1 MLDTRYWISVSR
13 ISIVQN
19 IPHLKPF
26 LSPECYF
33 CAILKLKMK
42 YFLFIILFFF
52 TVSGITAQVQ
62 QNQIQT
68 QSNLA
73 FQYYNARDFER
84 AEPLLYQVYEL
95 TKNTTYFKYYLD
107 CLIQLEKYD
116 EAVQKIQSELKKQK
130 PERPEFYVHWGYILK
145 TQKKVDES
153 TQKYDRALE
162 LLIPN
167 RNEYAMLSNA
177 FLQWQEYEYAK
188 QTYLKGEKIMGA
200 GVFDY
205 ELARV
210 YSYLRDYDKMMEK
223 YLDMVKVDEKQLPRV
238 QSGLSSSMRLD
249 IDDEMLDTF
258 REQVLKRIQANP
270 EIIGYNRLLIWFF
283 LQENKFSSAL
293 RQSIA
298 LDKRTGQEDAQIV
311 QLGYMALNNKKYDDA
326 QKAFEY
332 LMGKGKEN
340 PFYAQSFALKI
351 HSSYLKYTDESTG
364 SKEEGEKIV
373 AQFKEGLEFL
383 GINSTTLN
391 LVQENAHLLAFYL
404 DKTDEAIELLN
415 RGLETPNLKPEEWGR
430 LKTEMA
436 DIYIYADDPWEAT
449 LIYSQVI
456 DGNKTNSLGDDVKL
470 KKAKL
475 GYYLGNFSWA
485 KAQLDVLKASTSKL
499 TANDA
504 MELSL
509 LIGNN
514 LNLDTTDIP
523 LTMFARADLL
533 FFQNRNTEAMV
544 VLDGLAEM
552 YPHHSLVDD
561 ILFRKAKIEIEQQD
575 YAMAAE
581 HLEQI
586 INEFSYD
593 LLGDDAHFMLAE
605 LYNYNL
611 GQPEKAKDLY
621 KTILTRYPGSVFIEE
636 SREKYRQL
644 RQIYPDKIDE
654 SDKENLF
661 FKAIEENEF

>member
-1 MLDTRYWISVSR
+1 
-13 ISIVQN
+13 
-19 IPHLKPF
+19 
-26 LSPECYF
+26 
-33 CAILKLKMK
+33 MK
-42 YFLFIILFFF
+42 YFLFIILFFLGCF
-52 TVSGITAQVQ
+52 SVVGQDN

-84 AEPLLYQVYEL
+84 AEPLLYQVFEL

-107 CLIQLEKYD
+107 CLIQLEKYE
-116 EAVQKIQSELKKQK
+116 EALQKIQSELKKQK

-145 TQKKVDES
+145 AQKKTDEAK
-153 TQKYDRALE
+153 QRYEKAME
-162 LLIPN
+162 IVPAN
-167 RNEYAMLSNA
+167 RNEYAMLANA

-188 QTYLKGEKIMGA
+188 QTYLKGETFMGS

-210 YSYLRDYDKMMEK
+210 YSYLRDYDNMMEK
-223 YLDMVKVDEKQLPRV
+223 YLDMVKLDDKQLPRV
-238 QSGLSSSMRLD
+238 QSGLSTTMRLD

-270 EIIGYNRLLIWFF
+270 EVIGYNRLLIWFF

-298 LDKRTGQEDAQIV
+298 LDKRTGQEDGQII
-311 QLGYMALNNKKYDDA
+311 QLGYMALNNKKYEDA

-332 LMGKGKEN
+332 LMGKGKET

-351 HSSYLKYTDESTG
+351 HSSYLKFTDELSG
-364 SKEEGEKIV
+364 DKEEGEKIV

-404 DKTDEAIELLN
+404 DRTEEAIELLN
-415 RGLETPNLKPEEWGR
+415 RGLKTPNLKPEEWGR

-533 FFQNRNTEAMV
+533 FFQNKNEEAMI
-544 VLDGLAEM
+544 VLNGLAEM

-561 ILFRKAKIEIEQQD
+561 ILFRKSKIEIGEQN
-575 YAMAAE
+575 YALAAE
-581 HLEQI
+581 NLETI
-586 INEFSYD
+586 INDFSYD
-593 LLGDDAHFMLAE
+593 LLGDDASFLLAD

-611 GQPEKAKDLY
+611 NEKEKAKDLY

-636 SREKYRQL
+636 SREKYREL
-644 RQIYPDKIDE
+644 RQIYPDKITEPDNV
-654 SDKENLF
+654 DMF
-661 FKAIEENEF
+661 FNSPKENEFE

>member
-1 MLDTRYWISVSR
+1 
-13 ISIVQN
+13 
-19 IPHLKPF
+19 
-26 LSPECYF
+26 
-33 CAILKLKMK
+33 MK

-223 YLDMVKVDEKQLPRV
+223 YLDMVKQDERQLPRV
-238 QSGLSSSMRLD
+238 QSGLSASMRLD

-332 LMGKGKEN
+332 LMGKGKAS

-351 HSSYLKYTDESTG
+351 HSSYLKFTDESTG

-383 GINSTTLN
+383 GIHSATLN

-404 DKTDEAIELLN
+404 DKTDEAIELLK
-415 RGLETPNLKPEEWGR
+415 RALETPNLKPEEWGR

-436 DIYIYADDPWEAT
+436 DIYIYDDDPWEAT

-456 DGNKTNSLGDDVKL
+456 DANKTNSLGDDVKL

-611 GQPEKAKDLY
+611 GQQEKAKDLY

>member
-1 MLDTRYWISVSR
+1 
-13 ISIVQN
+13 
-19 IPHLKPF
+19 
-26 LSPECYF
+26 
-33 CAILKLKMK
+33 MK
-42 YFLFIILFFF
+42 YFLFILIFFF
-52 TVSGITAQVQ
+52 TVSGVVGQDN

-73 FQYYNARDFER
+73 FQYYNARDFEK
-84 AEPLLYQVYEL
+84 AAPLLQQVYEL
-95 TKNTTYFKYYLD
+95 TKNSTYFKYYLD
-107 CLIQLEKYD
+107 CLIQMEKYD
-116 EAVQKIQSELKKQK
+116 EAVQKIQSEIKMQK
-130 PERPEFYVHWGYILK
+130 PEKPELYVNWGYILK
-145 TQKKVDES
+145 VQKKVEES
-153 TQKYDRALE
+153 KQKYERALA
-162 LLIPN
+162 LVPPN
-167 RNEYAMLSNA
+167 RNEYALLSNA
-177 FLQWQEYEYAK
+177 FLQWQEYEYAR
-188 QTYLKGEKIMGA
+188 QTYLKGETIMGT

-205 ELARV
+205 DLARV
-210 YSYLRDYDKMMEK
+210 YSYLRDYDNMMEK
-223 YLDMVKVDEKQLPRV
+223 YLDMVKQDEKQLPRV

-270 EIIGYNRLLIWFF
+270 EVIGYNRLLIWFF
-283 LQENKFSSAL
+283 LQENKFSAAL

-298 LDKRTGQEDAQIV
+298 LDKRTGQEDAQII

-332 LMGKGKEN
+332 LIGKGKEN

-351 HSSYLKYTDESTG
+351 HSSYLQFTNELSG
-364 SKEEGEKIV
+364 NREEGEKIA

-391 LVQENAHLLAFYL
+391 LVQEYAHLLTFYL
-404 DKTDEAIELLN
+404 DKSDEAIEFLKRALDI
-415 RGLETPNLKPEEWGR
+415 PNLKPEEWGR

-436 DIYIYADDPWEAT
+436 DIYIYVNDPWEAT

-456 DGNKTNSLGDDVKL
+456 EGNKMNSLGDDVKL

-475 GYYLGNFSWA
+475 GYYLGNFDWA

-514 LNLDTTDIP
+514 LNMDTTAIP

-533 FFQNRNTEAMV
+533 FFQNKKRQAMETLDSLTENF
-544 VLDGLAEM
+544 
-552 YPHHSLVDD
+552 PHHSLVDD
-561 ILFRKAKIEIEQQD
+561 ILFRKAKIEIEQQN
-575 YAMAAE
+575 YVLAAQ

-586 INEFSYD
+586 VKEFSYE

-611 GQPEKAKDLY
+611 GQQEKAKDLY
-621 KTILTRYPGSVFIEE
+621 KEILTRYPGSVFIEE

-644 RQIYPDKIDE
+644 RQIYPDKVIE
-654 SDKENLF
+654 TEQENLF
-661 FKAIEENEF
+661 FSAPKENEF